1 MKRINCVVW
10 DKYKKFKRL
19 KYHIF
24 NKTIIC
30 VKCGSTDE
38 AIYKEKEW
46 TEIAQILVL
55 INNIENYQKVLLKK
69 A

>member
-24 NKTIIC
+24 NKTIIF

-55 INNIENYQKVLLKK
+55 INNIEKYQKVLLKK